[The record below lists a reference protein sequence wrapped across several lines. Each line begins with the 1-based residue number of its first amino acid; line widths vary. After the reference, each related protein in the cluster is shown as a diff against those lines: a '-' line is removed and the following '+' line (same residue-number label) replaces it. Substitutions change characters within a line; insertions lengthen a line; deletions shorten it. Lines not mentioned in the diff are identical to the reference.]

1 MEHSWFAACPRCGA
15 VERKSRM
22 RPLYTADGSSLPPH
36 LMGYLCESCFADLL
50 EWADL
55 ADVRAGARV

>member
-1 MEHSWFAACPRCGA
+1 MAHSWFAACPRCGA

-22 RPLYTADGSSLPPH
+22 RPLYAADGSSLPPR
-36 LMGYLCESCFADLL
+36 LMGYLCGDCFADLL

-55 ADVRAGARV
+55 ADVREGARR